1 MREDEKSLHKLEI
14 ILKEV
19 QRLEAL
25 LNGIRLVTRPG
36 GACRKQPV
44 SIRQLLEET
53 VELLEPTLEG
63 KQIQFAVELDP
74 NPLVIEGDSDQLKQV
89 FLNLMQNA
97 VEAMN
102 GVGRV
107 TVGTRI
113 EDKEV
118 QVLIRDTGPGIPP
131 EIHEKIFEPFFT
143 TKAEGT
149 GLGLAIC
156 RNILQDHG
164 GSVTVESSSQGTT
177 FLIQIPLE
185 PA

>member
-1 MREDEKSLHKLEI
+1 
-14 ILKEV
+14 
-19 QRLEAL
+19 
-25 LNGIRLVTRPG
+25 
-36 GACRKQPV
+36 
-44 SIRQLLEET
+44 LEET
-53 VELLEPTLEG
+53 VELLEPTTEG

-131 EIHEKIFEPFFT
+131 EIREKIFEPFSPPRP
-143 TKAEGT
+143 KGP
-149 GLGLAIC
+149 
-156 RNILQDHG
+156 D
-164 GSVTVESSSQGTT
+164 
-177 FLIQIPLE
+177 
-185 PA
+185 